1 MTDNYQLLQ
10 CIGRGGMGEVW
21 RARHKML
28 GREVAI
34 KLIRP
39 EALVGR
45 SDARGRITLRRFEKE
60 ARATAALRS
69 PHTVELYDFGLTED
83 GTFFY
88 AMELLEGYDLQTLV
102 ELHGPLPPARVV
114 HLLRQVCE
122 SLAEA
127 HHRGLV
133 HRDVKPANVF
143 TCQLG
148 LEVDFVKVL
157 DFGLVKGSASGEGSS
172 DTNLTVDGAVPGSP
186 AFMSPEAIRAEGDL
200 DGKTDLYSLG
210 CVAYWLLTG
219 SRVFEGRTALDLVLA
234 HLQSDASSPSALLEA
249 PLPAQLEAVVLEC
262 LAKDPDE
269 RPASAEEVSRRLA
282 SVRLAEPWDEDRA
295 KAWWREHPPPEPGPV
310 ADEEDARKTAPTRA
324 APQLPAVDPSEQAW
338 FGSDGPPGG
347 EDDDVISADWETVAP
362 DGGPESPVEPLGPP
376 PEDLSVEAVVNR
388 LQQHFDRSH
397 IDVFEYD
404 RRTEQAQLAEPGA
417 DLRGVLE
424 GLPALDVPGEAVPA
438 PLERSGG
445 DRDEERL
452 PVPAQAGLPVPAGE
466 AYKPMIAVF
475 SGAIRKGVWRPAPR
489 TRLVAVF
496 GGAELDFRQAKLAPG
511 MTEINCRCIFGGAK
525 IVVPPDLHVLVEGV
539 GVFGAFT
546 ETGDLLDAPPDDT
559 PWLKV
564 TGVAVFGGVEVEVK
578 EPKKTLGERLRK
590 LLPG

>member
-1 MTDNYQLLQ
+1 MIDSYELLER
-10 CIGRGGMGEVW
+10 IGQGGMGEVW

-28 GREVAI
+28 GREVAV

-39 EALVGR
+39 EALADRG
-45 SDARGRITLRRFEKE
+45 DERGRITLRRFEKE

-69 PHTVELYDFGLTED
+69 PHTIELYDFGLTDD

-102 ELHGPLPPARVV
+102 ELHGPLPAARVV

-143 TCQLG
+143 TCRLG

-172 DTNLTVDGAVPGSP
+172 DTNLTMDGAVPGSP
-186 AFMSPEAIRAEGDL
+186 AFMSPEAIRAEGNL

-219 SRVFEGRTALDLVLA
+219 SRVFEGHTALDLVLA
-234 HLQSDASSPSALLEA
+234 HLQTDVSSPSALLES

-262 LAKDPDE
+262 LAKAPDD
-269 RPASAEEVSRRLA
+269 RPAGAEEVSRRLA
-282 SVRLAEPWDEDRA
+282 SVPLDGPWDEERA
-295 KAWWREHPPPEPGPV
+295 KGWWREHPPPSPEPVP
-310 ADEEDARKTAPTRA
+310 EESAAHEAARTRA
-324 APQLPAVDPSEQAW
+324 TQLPAVVPPEQAW
-338 FGSDGPPGG
+338 LGSDEPPRGG
-347 EDDDVISADWETVAP
+347 DDDVISVDWETVAP
-362 DGGPESPVEPLGPP
+362 DGDPETPVET
-376 PEDLSVEAVVNR
+376 PENLSVEAVVDR
-388 LQQHFDRSH
+388 LKQHFDHSH

-404 RRTEQAQLAEPGA
+404 RRTRQAQLSPTTA

-424 GLPALDVPGEAVPA
+424 GLPDLEPPGEAFPVPVA
-438 PLERSGG
+438 RAEDERDDG
-445 DRDEERL
+445 ERL
-452 PVPAQAGLPVPAGE
+452 PVPADAELPVPADDSW
-466 AYKPMIAVF
+466 KSMIAVF
-475 SGAIRKGVWRPAPR
+475 SGAIRKGVWRPARR

-496 GGAELDFRQAKLAPG
+496 GGAELDFRQAKLPPG
-511 MTEINCRCIFGGAK
+511 MTEINCRCVFGGAK
-525 IVVPPDLHVLVEGV
+525 ITVPPELHVHVEGV

-546 ETGDLLDAPPDDT
+546 ETGDLLDAPADDT

-564 TGVAVFGGVEVEVK
+564 TGVAVFGGVEIEVK
-578 EPKKTLGERLRK
+578 KPRKSLGERLRR